1 MPGAPDPYQ
10 TLGVSRSASDAELRS
25 AYRRLV
31 LLHHPDHNGGSAE
44 STRRFEQI
52 QDAYAAV
59 RRLRQAPG
67 GGDRVR
73 ARPASAGA
81 GAGTAPGAG
90 SDPGVESRL
99 AAMERE
105 LRAAREARER
115 TAREAADAAREAR
128 RAAEAARRAE
138 RQALR
143 DLREAARAGGS
154 ERPTDEELGYVSTD
168 DSFTKILDDLASE
181 LSGRVG
187 EAKDSPTGRRVS
199 DLIDELGSKL
209 RGEPPPDRRD

>member
-67 GGDRVR
+67 GGDQVR

-81 GAGTAPGAG
+81 AAPPGAG

-128 RAAEAARRAE
+128 RTAEAARRAE
-138 RQALR
+138 RQSLR

-187 EAKDSPTGRRVS
+187 EAKDSPAGRRVS

-209 RGEPPPDRRD
+209 RGEPRDRRD